1 MSSVF
6 LRLRSKRYFMRAAAR
21 SRKGAAYAPSY
32 ISKRLRA
39 QCSAWGGRVKKTL
52 TVDAQK
58 RQRNHEKTVKFW
70 CFDVAIAAHR
80 GV

>member
-1 MSSVF
+1 M
-6 LRLRSKRYFMRAAAR
+6 RLHGKHCFMRAAAR

-39 QCSAWGGRVKKTL
+39 QCSAGRGHVKITL
-52 TVDAQK
+52 NIYLSECQRK
-58 RQRNHEKTVKFW
+58 RENTPKFMR
-70 CFDVAIAAHR
+70 FDVAIAAHR

>member
-1 MSSVF
+1 M
-6 LRLRSKRYFMRAAAR
+6 RLHGKHCFMCAAAR
-21 SRKGAAYAPSY
+21 GTEGGSAAAVLF
-32 ISKRLRA
+32 IRRLRA